1 MPANLTPVYHAAEER
16 FRQAKTKDEKIAAL
30 EEMLAVI
37 PKHKG
42 TDHLQADIKR
52 RIAKLRDEG
61 DEKGVAKS
69 GDPFLIPKEGAGQVV
84 LMGFPNTGKSA
95 LVGALTRAKVTVADY
110 PFTTALPV
118 FGMMSFEDIL
128 IQLVDLPPVTGEEM
142 PKGMAGTLRLADLVA
157 IAVDGGT
164 DDCLDQWQ
172 GCLNLLNER
181 RILEIPGEVEGQ
193 HTKSPADFLLIMT
206 KSDMAG
212 AGERLGLLREM
223 IPPGWLLT
231 AVSVNDPESLAELRK
246 MIFQRLQIIRVY
258 SKIPGKDVDRSN
270 PFVLKAGQTVLDMA
284 GRVHRDFPDKLKS
297 ARVWGSARFPGQSVE
312 KDYQLADGDIVELHV

>member
-1 MPANLTPVYHAAEER
+1 LPANLTPVYHAAEER